1 LSNRTPQ
8 VELDRRVSVV
18 EGVSEDAHLI
28 RTVSDLRR
36 FRRVVLIGEPGMG
49 KSAVLRQEAHESNSK
64 MISVRT
70 LINSSTETKFPER
83 AYLDALDEY
92 RSDGSAADK
101 ANFLAL
107 SLLTKCP
114 NGWMLSCRSQD
125 WRKDADL
132 NAINEQY
139 EQADSVVV
147 ARLLPLEKEE
157 AVSLLEATGMA
168 NPDQF
173 YDVGL
178 KKGARAF
185 LENPLS
191 LSLLQNV
198 VSAKGDWPES
208 RYEVFEAATSQLCH
222 ENNEERRFQHTKS
235 ASEILDVAEELCALL
250 IVAGSRA
257 FWSSNAVPTGA
268 NDATEFLKTNDT
280 GIERSLIAQ
289 TLDTPLFSG
298 EGEEFEPI
306 HRSVAEFLAA
316 RFLAKK
322 AAGIPT
328 TPRVPLSRLLAL
340 ICATDQKSPTEL
352 RGVYAW
358 LAAHLE
364 RLGKQDLAEILCV
377 NDPLTV
383 VAYGDAGAFSTKTR
397 EQLLLSLDRDDPFFR
412 SHSEGDTALNT
423 LAGEDLAPNLTTIL
437 NGNAGPGHSLV
448 TVYDILTT
456 GKPVES
462 LRPLLRRIA
471 LDPKRAEWERWR
483 AFDAWMNGEA
493 HPQTAMRSL
502 FDDLATES
510 PSNGRENLR
519 AYIAAGFDENHL
531 TLPDVFSIFS
541 DYEIS
546 EKANTIGRLSRLV
559 RRLEAKPILE
569 FFDVPSVEW
578 RPKTDQ
584 RRKSYG
590 ISHDLDRILSA
601 AIRSQEDLNAKTLWR
616 WLQNAG
622 HDRWSSSPRET
633 QEAVAKWLE
642 EASENE
648 TMLFKEALKSVTSD
662 DGPWMPYFNFV
673 EATGRVPSEMCIEGL
688 ISPWNQ
694 PREKQTFM
702 PNLRAMFWDSCL
714 KLLGRSSSA
723 SEATKPIEDTDE
735 RLLAAV
741 ADACRRLNGP
751 APVYWSAYHVIKDNL
766 GEGEIL
772 SSLVT
777 CKIPEHMGKQAAYK
791 AEREL
796 EAESNRTKRIE
807 GWNNGQSL
815 LRSGEG
821 NLDHAAM
828 VFFGFVDGL
837 ERVWSTENLQNHFN
851 AEISASIIAGFK
863 RRAEIG
869 LSVPMSELGRSRAK
883 QSRNCMETAIVAAV
897 SIYLKERDFEA
908 LDKLP
913 LEAAILV
920 LLNWSFCDDE
930 EHCSQLKGWAH
941 SKLDGDSE
949 RASDLLVSFWLDEL
963 DARVSL
969 KQGDDTLDISLIHD
983 FSDGDTKSRTA
994 TLALSKLFDKRYDF
1008 PPKVLRSLI
1017 RTTVRQWPA
1026 DEILKISRSAIS
1038 DNAVSKESKQ
1048 VWMVV
1053 AFAIAPHGLSKQLQ
1067 GLFAKDGKALAD
1079 LSDVSETVTKSF
1091 PLAGTHDKLAYH
1103 VAEVEIL
1110 GPEFPPTGDMFGP
1123 SDTVQH
1129 SINSLA
1135 KIHDQEASKALIRLC
1150 NLPIL
1155 KDWERN
1161 LRHAISTNLK
1171 MIRDDTFNHPT
1182 MMQLQKTL
1190 AGGPPINAA
1199 DLRAVMV
1206 EVLRGYQEEVVRG
1219 DLPAWNGYWN
1229 TDQYGKAVDPKIE
1242 NVCRDQILTA
1252 IRPKLKAFSV
1262 DLALPEAQRAG
1273 GRRADILL
1281 ATGAGRNLPI
1291 EAKRHYNA
1299 ELWSAISEQ
1308 LQDYADDPLA
1318 DGFGIYL
1325 VFWFGLAAGP
1335 LPKLPSGIA
1344 PPTSAA
1350 ELEQELVETM
1360 SLEQRNRF
1368 DVIVL
1373 NVEKPKKS

>member
-1 LSNRTPQ
+1 LNIKTSQ
-8 VELDRRVSVV
+8 VALDRRVSIV
-18 EGVSEDAHLI
+18 EGVNKDAHLI

-36 FRRVVLIGEPGMG
+36 FSRVVLIGEPGMG
-49 KSAVLRQEAHESNSK
+49 KSAVLRQEAQDADSKKINVRSLVNSPA
-64 MISVRT
+64 
-70 LINSSTETKFPER
+70 ETKFFER

-139 EQADSVVV
+139 KQADSIVV

-157 AVSLLEATGMA
+157 AVSLLESTGMA

-198 VSAKGDWPES
+198 VSSKGDWPES

-235 ASEILDVAEELCALL
+235 ASEILSVAEELCALL
-250 IVAGSRA
+250 IVTGSRA

-280 GIERSLIAQ
+280 GIERTLIAQ

-298 EGEEFEPI
+298 EGEEFEPM

-322 AAGIPT
+322 AAGTPN

-383 VAYGDAGAFSTKTR
+383 VAYGDAGAFSAKTR

-412 SHSEGDTALNT
+412 SQSEGDTALNT
-423 LAGEDLAPNLTTIL
+423 LAGEDLAPNLTAIL

-456 GKPVES
+456 GKPVVS

-471 LDPKRAEWERWR
+471 LDPKRAGWERWR
-483 AFDAWMNGEA
+483 AFEAWMNGEA
-493 HPQTAMRSL
+493 QPQTAMRSL
-502 FDDLATES
+502 FDDLATEG

-519 AYIAAGFDENHL
+519 AYIAAGFDESHL

-546 EKANTIGRLSRLV
+546 EEDNTSGRLYRLV

-569 FFDVPSVEW
+569 FFDVPVGQW
-578 RPKTDQ
+578 RPKTDK

-590 ISHDLDRILSA
+590 MSHELDRILSA
-601 AIRSQEDLNAKTLWR
+601 TIRFQEGLTANTLWR
-616 WLQNAG
+616 WLVNAG
-622 HDRWSSSPRET
+622 HDRWSSNPRQT
-633 QEAVAKWLE
+633 KKAVAEWLDK
-642 EASENE
+642 APDNE
-648 TMLFKEALKSVTSD
+648 TMLFKEALNSATPD
-662 DGPWMPYFNFV
+662 NGPWMPYFNFV

-688 ISPWNQ
+688 ISPWTK
-694 PREKQTFM
+694 PKGKQSLM
-702 PNLRAMFWDSCL
+702 PSLRAFVRDSHL
-714 KLLGRSSSA
+714 KLFGRASSP
-723 SEATKPIEDTDE
+723 SEAAKPIGDADK

-741 ADACRRLNGP
+741 ADACRRIKDP
-751 APVYWSAYHVIKDNL
+751 APVYWSAYHVIKENL

-777 CKIPEHMGKQAAYK
+777 CKIPEYVGRQAADK

-796 EAESNRTKRIE
+796 EAESDRAKRIE
-807 GWNNGQSL
+807 GWNNGHSL
-815 LRSGEG
+815 LRSGKG

-828 VFFGFVDGL
+828 VYFGFVDGL

-913 LEAAILV
+913 LEAAFLV
-920 LLNWSFCDDE
+920 LLNRGFCDDE

-941 SKLDGDSE
+941 SKLDRDNE

-963 DARVSL
+963 DARAAL
-969 KQGDDTLDISLIHD
+969 KQGDDTVDIDLVRD
-983 FSDGDTKSRTA
+983 FSDGEPRSKTA
-994 TLALSKLFDKRYDF
+994 SLALSKLFQKRYDF
-1008 PPKVLRSLI
+1008 PPKVLRSLV
-1017 RTTVRQWPA
+1017 RTTVHQWPT
-1026 DEILKISRSAIS
+1026 DEILKICNSVIS
-1038 DNAVSKESKQ
+1038 DNAVSKENRQ

-1053 AFAIAPHGLSKQLQ
+1053 AFAIAPHELRKQFQ
-1067 GLFAKDGKALAD
+1067 SLFAKDGKSLAE
-1079 LSDVSETVTKSF
+1079 LSDVNATVTKSC
-1091 PLAGTHDKLAYH
+1091 PLVGTHDRLAYH
-1103 VAEVEIL
+1103 CAMIEIL
-1110 GPEFPPTGDMFGP
+1110 GSEFPSAGERFGHR
-1123 SDTVQH
+1123 DTVQH

-1135 KIHDQEASKALIRLC
+1135 ETPDQEANKALIRLS
-1150 NLPIL
+1150 NLPML
-1155 KDWERN
+1155 KDWGSD
-1161 LRHAISTNLK
+1161 LRHAISNNLK
-1171 MIRDDTFNHPT
+1171 MIRDDAFNHPT
-1182 MMQLQKTL
+1182 VKQIQETL

-1206 EVLRGYQEEVVRG
+1206 EVLRGYQEEIIRG

-1229 TDQYGKAVDPKIE
+1229 TNQFGKAVDPKIE
-1242 NVCRDQILTA
+1242 NVCRDQVLTA
-1252 IRPKLKAFSV
+1252 IRPKLKTFAV
-1262 DLALPEAQRAG
+1262 DLALSEAQRAG

-1291 EAKRHYNA
+1291 EAKRHYNT
-1299 ELWSAISEQ
+1299 ELWTAVSDQ

-1325 VFWFGLAAGP
+1325 VFWFGLTVGA
-1335 LPKLPSGIA
+1335 LPKAPAGITK
-1344 PPTSAA
+1344 PFSAID
-1350 ELEQELVETM
+1350 LERSLTTMMSREQQERFEVVVLDVEP
-1360 SLEQRNRF
+1360 
-1368 DVIVL
+1368 
-1373 NVEKPKKS
+1373 PKKP

>member
-1 LSNRTPQ
+1 MNINTSQ
-8 VELDRRVSVV
+8 VALDRRVSIV
-18 EGVSEDAHLI
+18 EGVSKGAHLI

-36 FRRVVLIGEPGMG
+36 FSRVVLIGEPGMG
-49 KSAVLRQEAHESNSK
+49 KSAVLRQEAQDADSKKINVRSLVNSPA
-64 MISVRT
+64 
-70 LINSSTETKFPER
+70 ETKFFKR

-132 NAINEQY
+132 NSINEQY
-139 EQADSVVV
+139 EQADSIVV

-168 NPDQF
+168 DPDQF

-185 LENPLS
+185 LQNPLS

-198 VSAKGDWPES
+198 VSANGDWPES

-235 ASEILDVAEELCALL
+235 ASEILSVAEELCALL
-250 IVAGSRA
+250 IVTGSRA
-257 FWSSNAVPTGA
+257 FWSSNAVPSGA
-268 NDATEFLKTNDT
+268 NDATEFLKINDT
-280 GIERSLIAQ
+280 GIERALITQ

-322 AAGIPT
+322 AAGTPK

-340 ICATDQKSPTEL
+340 ICATDHKSPTEL

-383 VAYGDAGAFSTKTR
+383 VAYGDAGAFSAKTR

-423 LAGEDLAPNLTTIL
+423 LAGEDLAPNLTAIL

-456 GKPVES
+456 GKPVVS

-471 LDPKRAEWERWR
+471 LDPKRSEWERWR
-483 AFDAWMNGEA
+483 AFDAWMNGEP

-519 AYIAAGFDENHL
+519 ACIAAGFDENHL
-531 TLPDVFSIFS
+531 TLSDVFSIFS

-546 EKANTIGRLSRLV
+546 EEDNTIGRLSRLV

-569 FFDVPSVEW
+569 FFDVPSGDW

-601 AIRSQEDLNAKTLWR
+601 AIRSQEALNAETLWR
-616 WLQNAG
+616 WLRNAG
-622 HDRWSSSPRET
+622 HDRWSSSPRQT
-633 QEAVAKWLE
+633 RKAVAKWLE
-642 EASENE
+642 EATENE
-648 TMLFKEALKSVTSD
+648 TMLFKEALRSVTPD

-673 EATGRVPSEMCIEGL
+673 ETTGRAPSEMCVEGL
-688 ISPWNQ
+688 ISPWIK
-694 PREKQTFM
+694 PKGKQNFRSS
-702 PNLRAMFWDSCL
+702 LRATVRDFCL
-714 KLLGRSSSA
+714 KLSGRTSGA
-723 SEATKPIEDTDE
+723 PEAAKPIGDADK
-735 RLLAAV
+735 RLLATV
-741 ADACRRLNGP
+741 ADVCRRLKDP
-751 APVYWSAYHVIKDNL
+751 APVFWRAYDVIRETL

-777 CKIPEHMGKQAAYK
+777 CEIPEYMGMQAANK
-791 AEREL
+791 VEREL
-796 EAESNRTKRIE
+796 KAESDRTKRIE
-807 GWNNGQSL
+807 GWKNGHSL
-815 LRSGEG
+815 LRSGAG

-828 VFFGFVDGL
+828 VYFGFVNNL
-837 ERVWSTENLQNHFN
+837 EREWSRENLQNHFN

-869 LSVPMSELGRSRAK
+869 LCVPMSELGRLRAK
-883 QSRNCMETAIVAAV
+883 NGRDRMETAIVAAV
-897 SIYLKERDFEA
+897 SIYLKERNFEA

-913 LEAAILV
+913 LEAAFSV
-920 LLNWSFCDDE
+920 LLNWGFCDDE
-930 EHCSQLKGWAH
+930 EHCSQLKVWAH

-963 DARVSL
+963 DARVAL
-969 KQGDDTLDISLIHD
+969 KQDDDTLDIGLVHD
-983 FSDGDTKSRTA
+983 FSDGEPKSKTA
-994 TLALSKLFDKRYDF
+994 FLALSKLFDKRFDF
-1008 PPKVLRSLI
+1008 PPKVLRSLV
-1017 RTTVRQWPA
+1017 RTTVHQWPA
-1026 DEILKISRSAIS
+1026 DEILKICKSVIS
-1038 DNAVSKESKQ
+1038 DEAVSKENRQ

-1067 GLFAKDGKALAD
+1067 SLFAKDRKALAE
-1079 LSDVSETVTKSF
+1079 LSDVNETVTKSF
-1091 PLAGTHDKLAYH
+1091 PFDGTHDKLAYH
-1103 VAEVEIL
+1103 VARVEIL

-1123 SDTVQH
+1123 RDTVQH
-1129 SINSLA
+1129 SINSLGE
-1135 KIHDQEASKALIRLC
+1135 ILDQEANRALIRLC
-1150 NLPIL
+1150 NLPLL
-1155 KDWERN
+1155 KDWESN
-1161 LRHAISTNLK
+1161 LRHAISNNLK
-1171 MIRDDTFNHPT
+1171 MTRDDTFNHPT
-1182 MMQLQKTL
+1182 MKQLKETL

-1206 EVLRGYQEEVVRG
+1206 EVLRGYQEEIVRG

-1242 NVCRDQILTA
+1242 NVCRDQVLTI
-1252 IRPKLKAFSV
+1252 IRPKLERFAI
-1262 DLALPEAQRAG
+1262 DLALSEAQRAG

-1291 EAKRHYNA
+1291 EAKRHYNT
-1299 ELWSAISEQ
+1299 ELWTAVSDQ

-1325 VFWFGLAAGP
+1325 VFWFGLTVGA
-1335 LPKLPSGIA
+1335 LPKAPAGITK
-1344 PPTSAA
+1344 PLSAID
-1350 ELEQELVETM
+1350 LERSLTKMMSREQQE
-1360 SLEQRNRF
+1360 RF
-1368 DVIVL
+1368 DVVVL
-1373 NVEKPKKS
+1373 EVEPPK